1 MARRT
6 RRRRAP
12 RTAPAIAPAGVRFPV
27 APVGSPEG
35 FPGVPLVLVVLSVA
49 TAPWADDE
57 AFSEAAIAVPVGD
70 VGSSESE
77 LAPEGDDV
85 VGVTSVEVEDSV
97 VPVEE
102 DDDVDDE
109 VPVPVEEA
117 GFESAFVVDELPSSD
132 PATRLRFIN
141 AFSLRKCAARTAR
154 AASTRVV
161 TWIRAL

>member
-1 MARRT
+1 M
-6 RRRRAP
+6 
-12 RTAPAIAPAGVRFPV
+12 
-27 APVGSPEG
+27 
-35 FPGVPLVLVVLSVA
+35 PLVLVVLSVV

-57 AFSEAAIAVPVGD
+57 AFSEAAITVPVGD

-77 LAPEGDDV
+77 LEPVLEPEGDDV
-85 VGVTSVEVEDSV
+85 VGVTSVGVEGSA

-109 VPVPVEEA
+109 DPVPVEEA

-132 PATRLRFIN
+132 PATRLRFIS

-161 TWIRAL
+161 TWIRVL